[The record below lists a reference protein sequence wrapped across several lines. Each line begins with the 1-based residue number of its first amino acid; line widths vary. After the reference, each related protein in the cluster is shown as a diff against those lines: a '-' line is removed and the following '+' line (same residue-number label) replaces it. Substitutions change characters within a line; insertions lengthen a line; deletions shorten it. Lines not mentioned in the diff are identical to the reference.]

1 MTTSE
6 FVFGMEKTIDLC
18 YLKLV
23 PDRWQRKLFSRRFL
37 WPGIT
42 AYKTNSK
49 NGHLVFSILKK
60 NKKTT
65 ESMIFRL
72 YSKDVVNVFAI
83 KTKYHRL
90 CCFLVFS

>member
-6 FVFGMEKTIDLC
+6 FVFGMQKTIDLC

-42 AYKTNSK
+42 AYMLLSTQRYRFIVRITENQSD
-49 NGHLVFSILKK
+49 FSTHTVRTLYEFVR
-60 NKKTT
+60 TPCA
-65 ESMIFRL
+65 RL
-72 YSKDVVNVFAI
+72 IDDISIPPPF
-83 KTKYHRL
+83 
-90 CCFLVFS
+90 